1 MEELQPEELEEL
13 AQELGEES
21 EKEEALSPEVEE
33 LLRDLQQGSWWMIRQ
48 GAALRLGKL
57 SESSSRIV
65 QALIAAA
72 ESDSI
77 LGVREAAME
86 SLRAPAHQEILQ
98 QYPDLGQ
105 RAQAATKQVAT
116 QRENTGISTPP
127 EADRAGW
134 ATWLLW
140 VVASA
145 VGLVLGS
152 ALERVFTID
161 LSAHMLLGGGTVG
174 VLGGL
179 ALPGGLVIGTC
190 QWLVLRRELDRAG
203 WWILAS
209 TPMLI
214 VGQLYSFYGGLT
226 VRGLGFGLAQWLVLR
241 REVDRAGWWIM
252 VSAVGWT
259 VGMAVGNAVFW
270 ELGWL
275 LANAL
280 AGAVTGAITG
290 AGLVWLLRQ

>member
-33 LLRDLQQGSWWMIRQ
+33 LLRNLQQGSWWMIRQ

-57 SESSSRIV
+57 SESSPRIV

-86 SLRAPAHQEILQ
+86 SLRAPVHQEILQ

-116 QRENTGISTPP
+116 QRERTGDIAPP
-127 EADRAGW
+127 EADRAKS

-209 TPMLI
+209 TPVLI

-241 REVDRAGWWIM
+241 REVDRAGWWIL